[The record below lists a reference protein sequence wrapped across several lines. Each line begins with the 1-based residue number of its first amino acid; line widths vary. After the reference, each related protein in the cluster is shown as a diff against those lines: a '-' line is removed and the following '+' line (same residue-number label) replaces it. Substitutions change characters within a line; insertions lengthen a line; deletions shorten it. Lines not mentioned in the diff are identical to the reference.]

1 VKPNNVIMLL
11 NDPLRLDNNM
21 YKKNVSDNQ
30 LIKVLS
36 EVLIDIKD
44 NHKLNSQSDIIRS
57 ILNQSEESK
66 KNQKH
71 KRDNKKK

>member
-1 VKPNNVIMLL
+1 MLL